1 MRTKRKSLPWVSV
14 LLFVSM
20 VWFLLLPAGTALAQI
35 HEYDISPRGQGS
47 VAPGGPPNG
56 DFETGNP
63 TGWKKDYNW
72 SGGQGSPPDHVW
84 EVKVA
89 PEYAHSGKFGCRVY
103 NADNYWWSGAWLISN
118 DFTDKS
124 AGYSMWLK
132 LAGGCTTYWSGVVI
146 EIWDVDK
153 EGKGIGFVRYEG
165 NETGDAW
172 PHPGAGGVDKF
183 FLIKKEWGWKE
194 YKFDFAADYKAKYG
208 RAPGSLR
215 RISICA
221 YQDTDYCD
229 VYVDD
234 IKGYGLIYGPPYANC
249 QHWGQTIGA
258 VTVDTRHSCN
268 KDSGAIA
275 AFVGAWIGGGAAEA
289 KQYLFI
295 DVPTRARV
303 DVDATIT
310 YVGGTVASGAASF
323 AGTQKVW
330 EVDGAYNREDIDP
343 GFGYDDI
350 ANKIIDLAL
359 LAGGGVSSVADA
371 VEVIGNIKNAV
382 ELGNALVQLEQ
393 AGKAKEFHI
402 QFSFDAS
409 PRIHTIG
416 VGFRTNA
423 SAVVTGSAFAVM
435 AGQVSSVTVNITPL
449 EEQPLAIFR
458 IGQSQYEAGSQRFP
472 MDAAPYV
479 KNGRS
484 YLAIRYLANTLGV
497 RDQDITWNP
506 KTKTAILKKGDIT
519 LYFTVGSRVMKKQV
533 DLITPV
539 TIQMDVAPEIRN
551 NRVCLPA
558 RYVAEGFGY
567 QVKWD
572 EREKAVVV
580 VGLLM

>member
-1 MRTKRKSLPWVSV
+1 MRTKRKSWRWASV
-14 LLFVSM
+14 LLFAAA
-20 VWFLLLPAGTALAQI
+20 VWLLLLPAGPALAQV
-35 HEYDISPRGQGS
+35 YDYGIASRGQGG
-47 VAPGGPPNG
+47 VVPGGPPNG
-56 DFETGNP
+56 GFETGDL
-63 TGWKKDYNW
+63 TGWRTDYNW

-118 DFTDKS
+118 DFTDTS

-132 LAGGCTTYWSGVVI
+132 LAGGCTTYWSGVIVDI
-146 EIWDVDK
+146 ADVDK
-153 EGKGIGFVRYEG
+153 NGNVIGHVWYEG
-165 NETGDAW
+165 NETGNAW

-183 FLIKKEWGWKE
+183 FVIKKEWGWKE

-208 RAPGSLR
+208 REPGPLR
-215 RISICA
+215 RIVVNA

-249 QHWGQTIGA
+249 EHRGETIGA

-303 DVDATIT
+303 YVDATINH
-310 YVGGTVASGAASF
+310 VGGTVTSGLASF

-350 ANKIIDLAL
+350 ANNIIDLAL

-371 VEVIGNIKNAV
+371 VEVIGNIKSAA

-409 PRIHTIG
+409 PGRHTIG

-435 AGQVSSVTVNITPL
+435 AGQVSSVVVNIVPL
-449 EEQPLAIFR
+449 EEQSLAIFR
-458 IGQSQYEAGSQRFP
+458 IGQSQYEADGHTYP
-472 MDAAPYV
+472 MDVAPYV

-484 YLAIRYLANTLGV
+484 YVSIRYLANALGV

-519 LYFTVGSRVMKKQV
+519 LYFTVGSRAMKRQV

-539 TIQMDVAPEIRN
+539 TVQMDVVPEIRDG
-551 NRVCLPA
+551 RICLPG

-567 QVKWD
+567 RVEWD
-572 EREKAVVV
+572 EREKAVSVV
-580 VGLLM
+580 ALLL